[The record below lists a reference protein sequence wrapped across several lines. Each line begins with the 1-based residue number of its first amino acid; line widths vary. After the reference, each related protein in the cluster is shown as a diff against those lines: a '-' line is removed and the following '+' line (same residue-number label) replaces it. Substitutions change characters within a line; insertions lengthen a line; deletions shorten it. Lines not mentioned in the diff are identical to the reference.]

1 MCVPKG
7 IPELPHLLTEALP
20 QRSLLDILAEEIQ
33 IFFLEELHR
42 IDTVKLRKDIVP
54 QVAAAY
60 YSGGIIQ
67 ILRYWVTSRD
77 SLSEELLV
85 KQEKYKIFKK

>member
-1 MCVPKG
+1 ML
-7 IPELPHLLTEALP
+7 LPVGGH
-20 QRSLLDILAEEIQ
+20 DILAEEIQ

-42 IDTVKLRKDIVP
+42 IDTIKLRKDIVP
-54 QVAAAY
+54 QIAAAY